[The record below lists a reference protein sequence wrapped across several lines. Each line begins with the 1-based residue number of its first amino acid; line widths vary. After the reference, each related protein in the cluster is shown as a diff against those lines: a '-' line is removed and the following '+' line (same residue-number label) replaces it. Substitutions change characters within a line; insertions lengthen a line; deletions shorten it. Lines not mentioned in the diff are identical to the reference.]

1 MSATEASAAARMTM
15 AARKIMLSFAL
26 IKKHMTILQISMSGA
41 RTAIRRIIWQALCTL
56 VTSVVIRVTRP
67 AAL

>member
-1 MSATEASAAARMTM
+1 
-15 AARKIMLSFAL
+15 MLSFAL

>member
-1 MSATEASAAARMTM
+1 
-15 AARKIMLSFAL
+15 MLSFTL
-26 IKKHMTILQISMSGA
+26 MKKHMAMLQTSISGA

-56 VTSVVIRVTRP
+56 VTSVVIRATRP

>member
-1 MSATEASAAARMTM
+1 M

-26 IKKHMTILQISMSGA
+26 IKKHMAMLQTSMSGA

-56 VTSVVIRVTRP
+56 VTSVVIRATRP